1 MAKINLK
8 IILLLVF
15 SNSLLILILPKLS
28 TFISIKLHNS
38 YSLGLFN
45 LTAIY
50 SLLLVILLILILK
63 FTTNEKSSFFGFKS
77 LNKNNLKLAFY
88 ALFFL
93 FPVPL
98 IGRIL
103 DPSFDSWYTSSYN
116 LSSFLALIYFL
127 INLPLFIIKEELI
140 ERSLIQN
147 YLSKFYKSAVVIL
160 VISIN
165 FALLHFFL
173 IPNTIYHS
181 VITVIS
187 VFLGSLVISSLY
199 EKTKNVFLTIIV
211 HLLYNF
217 IVFYQIILHNNNN
230 LFGESILFI
239 TWAIL
244 FLITFKSFFKEI
256 KPLFSKSPQ
265 KLNSYDII
273 FLIIFSLLPILF
285 LYLQRFL

>member
-147 YLSKFYKSAVVIL
+147 YLSKFYKSTVVIL

-165 FALLHFFL
+165 FA
-173 IPNTIYHS
+173 IN
-181 VITVIS
+181 
-187 VFLGSLVISSLY
+187 
-199 EKTKNVFLTIIV
+199 K
-211 HLLYNF
+211 
-217 IVFYQIILHNNNN
+217 
-230 LFGESILFI
+230 
-239 TWAIL
+239 
-244 FLITFKSFFKEI
+244 KSFTPGADST
-256 KPLFSKSPQ
+256 PLATSTPVGWSA
-265 KLNSYDII
+265 
-273 FLIIFSLLPILF
+273 
-285 LYLQRFL
+285 

>member
-28 TFISIKLHNS
+28 TFI
-38 YSLGLFN
+38 LGLFN

-147 YLSKFYKSAVVIL
+147 YLSKFYKSTVVIL

-230 LFGESILFI
+230 LF
-239 TWAIL
+239 A
-244 FLITFKSFFKEI
+244 
-256 KPLFSKSPQ
+256 
-265 KLNSYDII
+265 
-273 FLIIFSLLPILF
+273 LLKKNF
-285 LYLQRFL
+285 ERGNGKRKRD